1 MKIAFL
7 FAGQGAQY
15 VGMGKELYES
25 SEICKKIFDMGED
38 IRPGTLTTCFCGPA
52 EELTRTVNTQPCLFL
67 CDLACAEALRS
78 NGISP
83 DVCAGFSLGEL
94 PALAFCGIL
103 SASDAFRTVVL
114 RGETM
119 DRCASEHPGGMAAAL
134 KLPFETV
141 EEICS
146 HYANIYPV
154 NYNCPGQLS
163 CAGAPEE
170 MDAFCNE
177 IKSAGGR
184 AVKLA
189 VSGAFHTPYMKAAT
203 EALSELLKTLEVSS
217 PSIPLYSDIDATLY
231 SGSADTIRD
240 TVARQAS
247 RSVRWV
253 DILKDMRKGGVDTFI
268 EVGAGKTLSGFVN
281 RTFSD
286 DIASGNVRVFNVSD
300 ADTLNA
306 TLQAL
311 K

>member
-25 SEICKKIFDMGED
+25 SAICKEIFDIGESL
-38 IRPGTLTTCFCGPA
+38 RTGTISTCFNGPA
-52 EELTRTVNTQPCLFL
+52 DELTRTVNTQPCLFL

-78 NGISP
+78 NGITA

-94 PALAFCGIL
+94 PALAFSGVL
-103 SASDAFRTVVL
+103 SVKDAFRTVVL
-114 RGETM
+114 RGEAM
-119 DRCASEHPGGMAAAL
+119 DKCASEHVGGMVAAL

-141 EEICS
+141 EDICS
-146 HYANIYPV
+146 HYDNIYPV

-163 CAGAPEE
+163 CAGSTEQL
-170 MDAFCNE
+170 DDFCNE

-189 VSGAFHTPYMKAAT
+189 VSGAFHTPFMNEAT
-203 EALSELLKTLEVSS
+203 LRLAELLKTLDISE
-217 PSIPLYSDIDATLY
+217 PDIPLYSDFKATPY
-231 SGSADTIRD
+231 PNDPDEIRETI
-240 TVARQAS
+240 ALQAS
-247 RSVRWV
+247 NSVKWV
-253 DILKDMRKGGVDTFI
+253 NILKAMRADGIDTFV

-281 RTFSD
+281 RTFPTEVADGS
-286 DIASGNVRVFNVSD
+286 VRVFNVSD
-300 ADTLNA
+300 TETLNS